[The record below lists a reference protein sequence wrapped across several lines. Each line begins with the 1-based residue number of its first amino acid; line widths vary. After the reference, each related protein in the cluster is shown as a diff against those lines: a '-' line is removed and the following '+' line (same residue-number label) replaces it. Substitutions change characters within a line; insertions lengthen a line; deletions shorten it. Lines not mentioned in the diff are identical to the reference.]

1 MGYISLE
8 VDTEGSDIVKDTLHD
23 TFHMYVNFSI
33 PGKLNALDQFLDTKI
48 IYWSIRYSN
57 MQKYIPFL
65 YITIAMRTLSMVSF
79 WVNMVILWETVVLKD
94 LVLEKSGNN
103 LQDLELFEGLNWRLA
118 WGETNHENFNQRDI
132 IRNKIHDIML

>member
-1 MGYISLE
+1 
-8 VDTEGSDIVKDTLHD
+8 
-23 TFHMYVNFSI
+23 
-33 PGKLNALDQFLDTKI
+33 
-48 IYWSIRYSN
+48 

-103 LQDLELFEGLNWRLA
+103 LQDLELFEGLN
-118 WGETNHENFNQRDI
+118 
-132 IRNKIHDIML
+132 